1 MKTTTTSGKAEQ
13 LSLMGKE
20 EPGIVINPQVTNIQI
35 FISEYLTYHEQVSI
49 GGADPTA
56 FFIESDF
63 LDFNQLEEL
72 KANREKPEWMT
83 DEEYVDYLKGED
95 EWIYKMQKIALDAE
109 ERQQNLLLERDQK
122 KNDFKA

>member
-1 MKTTTTSGKAEQ
+1 M
-13 LSLMGKE
+13 
-20 EPGIVINPQVTNIQI
+20 
-35 FISEYLTYHEQVSI
+35 SI

-122 KNDFKA
+122 RNDFKA